1 MIDEI
6 SLHLFAE
13 TNLQQRNH
21 AQPYEAIS
29 AQRPEL
35 SQAGRTV
42 LVCGGSTGIGH
53 AIARNYCI
61 AGASDVIILGRRS
74 DVAEEAASK
83 LNEAYPSTKVTWR
96 TCDLFNRDQANQ
108 LWDDLEKEKT
118 SVDVLIVNAVG
129 QPELKSILEQ
139 GADRLWQ
146 DFENNVHAPLY
157 LVERFYKQPGHKKQK
172 VHSPKLA

>member
-1 MIDEI
+1 MNSPTATINGVTI
-6 SLHLFAE
+6 
-13 TNLQQRNH
+13 RNH
-21 AQPYEAIS
+21 NKPYEAIS
-29 AQRPEL
+29 PQRPEL

-74 DVAEEAASK
+74 DVAEKAASK
-83 LNEAYPSTKVTWR
+83 LNEAYPGTNVTWR
-96 TCDLFNRDQANQ
+96 TCDLFNRDQAKQ
-108 LWDDLEKEKT
+108 LWDNLEKERIL
-118 SVDVLIVNAVG
+118 VDVIIVNAVG

-157 LVERFYKQPGHKKQK
+157 LVERFYKQAGHTKQK
-172 VHSPKLA
+172 V